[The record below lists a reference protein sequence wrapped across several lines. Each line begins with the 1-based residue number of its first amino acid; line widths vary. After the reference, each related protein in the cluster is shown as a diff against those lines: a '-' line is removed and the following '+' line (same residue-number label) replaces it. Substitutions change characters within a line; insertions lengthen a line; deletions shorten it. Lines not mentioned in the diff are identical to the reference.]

1 MATVGIEIP
10 EDLLAITGKTSEEFA
25 RDARFLLAAKLFE
38 LGRMTSGQAARLS
51 GMNRADFL
59 LALAEVGIS
68 MIQTDVGDLREE
80 LARG

>member
-1 MATVGIEIP
+1 MAMVGIDIP

-25 RDARFLLAAKLFE
+25 KDARFLLAAKLFE
-38 LGRMTSGQAARLS
+38 LGRLTSSQAARLA

-59 LALAEVGIS
+59 LALGEVGVS
-68 MIQTDVGDLREE
+68 MIQTDVSDLRDE